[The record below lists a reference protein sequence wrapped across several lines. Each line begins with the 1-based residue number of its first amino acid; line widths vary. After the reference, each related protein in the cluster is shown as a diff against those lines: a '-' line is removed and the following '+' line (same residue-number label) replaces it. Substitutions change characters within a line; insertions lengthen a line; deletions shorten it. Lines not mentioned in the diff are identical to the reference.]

1 MENRF
6 GEFPFN
12 HAHHR
17 TSDDGTRALPL
28 SQAGESLSRFL
39 DMAKGFFGR
48 FGKSWVDRDPLRKIR
63 IVSGL
68 RMEELVRVLR
78 EV

>member
-1 MENRF
+1 MK
-6 GEFPFN
+6 
-12 HAHHR
+12 
-17 TSDDGTRALPL
+17 RAEVHKPILAEREDL
-28 SQAGESLSRFL
+28 TASVEIAG
-39 DMAKGFFGR
+39 A
-48 FGKSWVDRDPLRKIR
+48 GKSWVDRDPLRKIR